1 MKNHKILGVD
11 GKEYYVH
18 RNIGVAGFIFRYY
31 KGNLQVLA
39 NQRGSGTSNH
49 KYLWNCPCGHLDYD
63 ETLKMACS
71 RETKEECKFII
82 DQNKLVF
89 FEVNDSPSAY
99 LQNVTHRFYSLLGK
113 KDDTNNIGI
122 GNEGELNEVNNVKW
136 INILDIDNYHWA
148 FEHDDVIKNLCRK
161 KFKLGELYQSCY
173 KIFYSFFRVNL

>member
-1 MKNHKILGVD
+1 MKTHKIIGED

-18 RNIGVAGFIFRYY
+18 RNIVVAGFIFRYY

-71 RETKEECKFII
+71 RETKEECKLSI
-82 DQNKLVF
+82 DPIKF
-89 FEVNDSPSAY
+89 DSIDINDSPTAY
-99 LQNVTHRFYSLLGK
+99 LQNVTHRFYAMLGK
-113 KDDTNNIGI
+113 NDNTDSIGI
-122 GNEGELNEVNNVKW
+122 GTAGELNEINNVKW
-136 INILDIDNYHWA
+136 INVFDIDSYKWA
-148 FEHDDVIKNLCRK
+148 FDHNNVVKNLCKR

-173 KIFYSFFRVNL
+173 KIYYSFFRV